1 MKKTVLA
8 WLAAALALL
17 AVPAMLLVW
26 GFLLPAQYG
35 ETFMGELK
43 HKVRYL
49 DEAPGPRIV
58 LVGGSGVAFGV
69 DSALMERELP
79 GYTVV
84 NFGMYAALGTTVM
97 LELSQEL
104 IRPGD
109 IVILI
114 PEQQEQTLSGF
125 FDPAVMW
132 QGVDGAWGLLRALPR
147 EYWGRM
153 AGQFPYFAADK
164 CAAVLRGQPPQGSG
178 VYRRDVF
185 NAAGDVVSPLCARN
199 VMEGGYDPNTPIR
212 FDPGLLSEEFVRRV
226 AAYARAAEDCGAVV
240 WYAFCPMNALA
251 VEGAAGPDQFF
262 GAVQSA
268 LRLPVIGDPNAS
280 VLDAGWFYDTNFHL
294 NASGKTVYTRLLV
307 RNIKAMLGD
316 SSPTDIPLP
325 AQPEL
330 GQAALWAGDS
340 SDASCFILEDRGGWA
355 AVTGLTSEGAG
366 RERLTVPAAWEGL
379 PVTAIDA
386 AAFAGGMRLQEIVIQ
401 PSVHTIADGA
411 FEGCPTLERVIMR
424 SGQPSGC
431 RVGQGL
437 LDGTDASIYVPP
449 EALSRYRS
457 DYFWSV
463 HAAGILPD
471 GG

>member
-1 MKKTVLA
+1 MKKNFLT

-17 AVPAMLLVW
+17 ALPAVLLGW

-35 ETFMGELK
+35 DTFMGELK
-43 HKVRYL
+43 YKVRYL

-97 LELSQEL
+97 LDLSQEL
-104 IRPGD
+104 IRSGD

-114 PEQQEQTLSGF
+114 PEQQAQTLSGF

-132 QGVDGAWGLLRALPR
+132 QGADGAWELLRSVPR
-147 EYWGRM
+147 QYLGQM
-153 AGQFPYFAADK
+153 AGQFPRFAADK
-164 CAAVLRGQPPQGSG
+164 CSAVLQGRPPQGSG
-178 VYRRDVF
+178 VYRRDAF

-212 FDPGLLSEEFVRRV
+212 FDAELLSDEFVRRV
-226 AAYARAAEDCGAVV
+226 GAYAQAAEDKGALL

-251 VEGAAGPDQFF
+251 VEGTAGPDSFF
-262 GAVQSA
+262 DAVQSR
-268 LRLPVIGDPNAS
+268 LGLPVIGDPNAS

-294 NASGKTVYTRLLV
+294 NSSGKTVYTRLLV

-330 GQAALWAGDS
+330 GQA
-340 SDASCFILEDRGGWA
+340 
-355 AVTGLTSEGAG
+355 
-366 RERLTVPAAWEGL
+366 
-379 PVTAIDA
+379 
-386 AAFAGGMRLQEIVIQ
+386 
-401 PSVHTIADGA
+401 
-411 FEGCPTLERVIMR
+411 
-424 SGQPSGC
+424 
-431 RVGQGL
+431 
-437 LDGTDASIYVPP
+437 
-449 EALSRYRS
+449 
-457 DYFWSV
+457 
-463 HAAGILPD
+463 
-471 GG
+471 